1 METLLELEEKEHEG
15 GGIEQKELSP
25 QELLDGEKTVNIN
38 ITSPGDTPF
47 GQTKPVNLSECP
59 SSYQHNSPQ
68 EKQLLVIADN
78 FSSQYSH
85 IFPNR
90 KPLFLCP
97 LNECGV
103 KSPVCHIQKF
113 VSTTLR
119 STMLPYSGLY
129 DWDNCA
135 SFVADHLVLQ
145 ALDPPIEPPR
155 RLISPTL
162 LLETQTGTC
171 FDISTLLCSLL
182 LGAGYDAYCVT
193 GYAVREMC
201 LLDQS
206 RQECPLL
213 VGEVEVKVEGTSAE
227 DERQVRK
234 YAVKPPRELRS
245 NFERAQQERKEQEAR
260 AEVLRSQQEAQR
272 LQEELERPPP
282 DPLQGQMLHCWV
294 LVLAGKR
301 EIRDHFFID
310 PLTGKGYALGDE
322 SFLGVE
328 ALWNQHNYWV
338 NMQDCGRGCSDMEYN
353 LGDTTMWESVLFR
366 ITEKEEEEELEEEE
380 EWSEEPKPFEM
391 PRSWVD
397 TIALS
402 KQDLERRWPG
412 GSRSTQYRK
421 AKLEQ
426 FTPYLLPDGLVTR
439 LTTYTDLECEEVDV
453 VREWFQNRLDH
464 LEERELQRATNVT
477 IERFSPGCKLK
488 LKTHSYVSL
497 APGTVRRMDFH
508 SRACPDGLLRR
519 VESPGQMEETFD
531 HRDDLLYSRHVFYA
545 RSPEGGSEEPGG
557 RPLERVVERFH
568 RDAAKAAREDV
579 AERVFLF
586 AEGSIEVTFHLE
598 DDRIIPVRRS
608 FVKPRVLPDGQRA
621 ESWRPGMVTG
631 YQGDPHEDPPKNVY
645 LYEML
650 TALMDEEEKVAL
662 QIKHSETEVREILA
676 TREREERNPE
686 LRISIYDTARNEKVQ
701 RYREDMIRAQEE
713 SQKQVKKEID
723 LLAPFLARLGDPEVL
738 SSQQAQKV
746 LEDCL
751 ANQRM
756 RMIEQD
762 KILQARYDKETQALQ
777 HEQQRYQI
785 NQLNMSKE
793 EEERYHAYCS
803 ETVFKIGVIKQR
815 QSRHK
820 EITPQKHL
828 ALKEKLIRDPRLAPH
843 L

>member
-1 METLLELEEKEHEG
+1 METLLELEEKEDEG
-15 GGIEQKELSP
+15 GDIEQKELSP
-25 QELLDGEKTVNIN
+25 QELLDGETTVNIN

-47 GQTKPVNLSECP
+47 GRTKPVNLSECP
-59 SSYQHNSPQ
+59 GSYQDHSPP

-103 KSPVCHIQKF
+103 KKF

-245 NFERAQQERKEQEAR
+245 TFERAQQELKEQEAR
-260 AEVLRSQQEAQR
+260 AELLRGQQEAQR

-310 PLTGKGYALGDE
+310 PLTGKGYALGDQ

-328 ALWNQHNYWV
+328 AVWNQHNYWV
-338 NMQDCGRGCSDMEYN
+338 NMQDCGGGCSDMEYN

-366 ITEKEEEEELEEEE
+366 ITEKEEEEEEEE
-380 EWSEEPKPFEM
+380 EWSEEPQPFEM

-402 KQDLERRWPG
+402 KQG
-412 GSRSTQYRK
+412 
-421 AKLEQ
+421 
-426 FTPYLLPDGLVTR
+426 
-439 LTTYTDLECEEVDV
+439 EEVDV

-488 LKTHSYVSL
+488 LKTHRYVSL
-497 APGTVRRMDFH
+497 APGTERRMDFH
-508 SRACPDGLLRR
+508 RRVCPDGLLLR

-531 HRDDLLYSRHVFYA
+531 HRDDRLYSRHVFYA
-545 RSPEGGSEEPGG
+545 RSPEGGSQEPGA

-568 RDAAKAAREDV
+568 RDAAKAPREDV

-598 DDRIIPVRRS
+598 DGRIIPVRRS

-650 TALMDEEEKVAL
+650 TALMDEEEKVTL

-676 TREREERNPE
+676 TREREESNPE

-713 SQKQVKKEID
+713 SQRQVKKEID
-723 LLAPFLARLGDPEVL
+723 LLAPILARLGDPKVL
-738 SSQQAQKV
+738 SSQQALKV

-751 ANQRM
+751 ANQRT

-777 HEQQRYQI
+777 REQQLYQI